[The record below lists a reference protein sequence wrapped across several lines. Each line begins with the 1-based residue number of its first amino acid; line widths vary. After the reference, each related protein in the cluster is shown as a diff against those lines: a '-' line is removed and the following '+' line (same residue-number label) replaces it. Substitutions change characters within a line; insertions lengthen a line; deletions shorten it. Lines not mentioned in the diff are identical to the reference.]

1 MSDPYTYYT
10 PENMKNKKVSD
21 LKRNKG
27 FLNDAV
33 TFLKSRRKGWKD
45 EELKQMSADDI
56 AYEVLEHFRIMN
68 TNEVSM
74 SKDFYYIKDEKT
86 AEKEKQS
93 YARLM
98 NAFDNAKGE
107 GILDGGGAAIWDYG
121 FGIGTAPTTYISAAM
136 LPLTGGAGTV
146 AAQAAKEGTKQ
157 GLKKLAKHS
166 IKRGLLDTA
175 FEGSVAAASQL
186 GTELIKKEAGE
197 TIDEDYEISGGRI
210 ALAGALGGAIG
221 GAAYAVPAR
230 QQ

>member
-74 SKDFYYIKDEKT
+74 SKDFYYIKDDKT

-107 GILDGGGAAIWDYG
+107 GILDGGFAGVRDYG
-121 FGIGTAPTTYISAAM
+121 
-136 LPLTGGAGTV
+136 
-146 AAQAAKEGTKQ
+146 
-157 GLKKLAKHS
+157 
-166 IKRGLLDTA
+166 
-175 FEGSVAAASQL
+175 
-186 GTELIKKEAGE
+186 
-197 TIDEDYEISGGRI
+197 
-210 ALAGALGGAIG
+210 
-221 GAAYAVPAR
+221 
-230 QQ
+230 